1 MKKSVLMLLFSLLAS
16 FAYAQQVK
24 ISGVVTD
31 AGDGQPVVG
40 ATVLL
45 GGTTKAVL
53 TDIDGKYSITAKEGQ
68 AIEIKFVGY
77 YTETFMANS
86 KSPEMNVKLRPE
98 AVNAQDVVVV
108 GYGTQRK
115 RDISGA
121 ITSIKTDDIK
131 AGMVTSTAQLLQGR
145 AAGVQVRTNSSE
157 PGGGITIRV
166 RGASSI
172 SSKNDPLYV
181 IDGFQTDLGN
191 SINPADIES
200 MEILKDASAT
210 AIYGAR
216 GANGVIIITTKQGK
230 SGHFSVDYTF
240 NATLKQVYNP
250 WDLMGAQDIMGLSMR
265 QWQEGGSSGN
275 PPYTDAQLA
284 YKGAGTDWISE
295 ATRTSFTQQH
305 QINIAGGSEK
315 LQMNISA
322 GYTDDQGVLINTDFD
337 RFSTRLNL
345 NYKLSNRVRFGATTY
360 VARTNRN
367 FQPMGTNSTLNNV
380 MWDIFNA
387 NPLTAPSGKVNYFGE
402 AQKEPQMLN
411 MLNDVIHENVET
423 NVYTTIYAE
432 ADILKKLTAR
442 VQYNYGYNDIKN
454 RDYYP
459 RSTNL
464 GLAGNGLASIRN
476 EASYNQQVDA
486 ILTYSDTYNKIHNF
500 KAMAGMTFIDKVWNF
515 DDMEAQGFSTD
526 AFTFNNMGA
535 AEKIN
540 RIRSSQT
547 KRNALSFFAR
557 VEYVLMDKY
566 GINASVRADGSSNF
580 GTGNKWGYFP
590 SVSAFWQLGD
600 ESWMEGAKP
609 VLSSLKLR
617 ASYGITGNDGIDS
630 YLSLRKYATAPTYL
644 GGEGVV
650 KGLYPSTPAN
660 PDLKWEQTAQ
670 FNVGVDFTMVNR
682 RIEVNFD
689 WYNKVTSDLLNSMT
703 VSNSTGG
710 FGSMMVNHGKVQ
722 NQGWELFIKSYNI
735 VKPRFTWSTT
745 LNLSQNKN
753 KVLEYNYGKATY
765 LSTSPQGA
773 YDWTE
778 YSILQEGL
786 AMSTLYGYVFD
797 GILQTGETYGPQ
809 PKSVP
814 GDPKF
819 KDIDGNGT
827 VGPEDR
833 TILGNGTPDI
843 ILGFG
848 NTFSFYNFDITL
860 FLDGAFGHEML
871 NLSRLTLEDKGRLR
885 TSMDR
890 WTQKHASASVP
901 RIGWDKFS
909 DLKYGN
915 FVNSNFVEDASYLR
929 IQNIE
934 IGYSIPFKNWDNVY
948 KVIKNLRVYVGVQNL
963 HTFTKYTGFTPDVSV
978 NGDSAIAQGL
988 DFSSYPAFTMFNFGA
1003 KITF

>member
-24 ISGVVTD
+24 VSGVVTD
-31 AGDGQPVVG
+31 AGDGQPVIG

-53 TDIDGKYSITAKEGQ
+53 TDIDGRYTITAKEGQ

-77 YTETFMANS
+77 YTETFLANA
-86 KSPEMNVKLRPE
+86 KSPEMNVQLRPE

-145 AAGVQVRTNSSE
+145 AAGVQVRTNSNE

-172 SSKNDPLYV
+172 SSSNDPLYV

-200 MEILKDASAT
+200 MEVLKDAAAT

-250 WDLMGAQDIMGLSMR
+250 WEMMDAQDIMGLAMR
-265 QWQEGGSSGN
+265 QWEEGGSSGN
-275 PPYTDAQLA
+275 PPYTAGQLS
-284 YKGAGTDWISE
+284 YKGAGTDWIKE

-305 QINIAGGSEK
+305 QLNVTGGSEK

-322 GYTDDQGVLINTDFD
+322 GYTEDKGVMLNTDFD

-345 NYKLSNRVRFGATTY
+345 NYQLSKRVRFGATSY
-360 VARTNRN
+360 IARSNRN
-367 FQPMGTNSTLNNV
+367 FQPMGTSNTLDNV
-380 MWDIFNA
+380 MWTIFNG
-387 NPLTAPSGKVNYFGE
+387 NPLTAPQGELNYFGE
-402 AQKEPQMLN
+402 TQQKPQLLN
-411 MLNDVIHENVET
+411 MMQDVSHENQET
-423 NVYTTIYAE
+423 NVYTSVYAE
-432 ADILKKLTAR
+432 ADILKTLTAR
-442 VQYNYGYNDIKN
+442 VQYNYGFNDYKN

-459 RSTNL
+459 QSTNI
-464 GLAGNGLASIRN
+464 GLAAGGLGRIYN
-476 EASYNQQVDA
+476 ETAFNQQIDA
-486 ILTYSDTYNKIHNF
+486 LLTYSETYNKIHSF
-500 KAMAGMTFIDKVWNF
+500 KVMGGMTYIHHLANSDR
-515 DDMEAQGFSTD
+515 MEAQGFSTD
-526 AFTFNNMGA
+526 EFKFNNMGA

-540 RIRSSQT
+540 SISSNQNQRT
-547 KRNALSFFAR
+547 ALSFFAR
-557 VEYVLMDKY
+557 AEYVLMDKY
-566 GINASVRADGSSNF
+566 GINASFRADGSSNF
-580 GTGNKWGYFP
+580 GKGNKWGYFP
-590 SVSAFWQLGD
+590 SVSAFWHIGD

-617 ASYGITGNDGIDS
+617 ASYGITGNDGIGS
-630 YLSLRKYATAPTYL
+630 YLSLRKYGTTQAYL
-644 GGEGVV
+644 GGDGVV

-660 PDLKWEQTAQ
+660 PELKWESTAQ

-689 WYNKVTSDLLNSMT
+689 FYNKLTSDLLNRMT

-710 FGSMMVNHGKVQ
+710 FSSMMVNHGKVQ

-753 KVLEYNYGKATY
+753 KVIEYNYGKATY
-765 LSTSPQGA
+765 LSTSPQGD

-778 YSILQEGL
+778 YSVLREGL
-786 AMSTLYGYVFD
+786 PMSSLYGYVFE
-797 GILQTGETYGPQ
+797 GILQTGENHPSQ

-819 KDIDGNGT
+819 KDVDGNGT

-848 NTFSFYNFDITL
+848 NTFTFYNFDITL

-871 NLSRLTLEDKGRLR
+871 NLSRIALEDRGRLR
-885 TSMDR
+885 SSMDR
-890 WTQKHASASVP
+890 WTQKNPSNSVP
-901 RIGWDKFS
+901 RKGFNKFS
-909 DLKYGN
+909 DLLYGN
-915 FVNSNFVEDASYLR
+915 FVNSHFVEDASYLR

-934 IGYSIPFKNWDNVY
+934 IGYSIPFKNWENAY
-948 KVIKNLRVYVGVQNL
+948 KVIKNLRVYFGVQNL

-978 NGDSAIAQGL
+978 NGDNAIAQGL